1 MKASIKDYDLKKK
14 TIIIR
19 SDLNVPIKEGKILDD
34 TRIKESIKTIKYAID
49 KKAKVIILSHLGKVK
64 TEEDKKDNSLK
75 IVGERLNQLLDNKL
89 TFIPKTRGI
98 EVENAIKDMSYG
110 SAILL
115 ENTRYEDLNGEKESK
130 NDPELGKYWSSL
142 CDLFINDAFGT
153 LHRSHASNVGI
164 SMNKESAIGFLVEKE
179 LNELDKLDSPDKEFT
194 IIMGGAKVSDKI
206 GVINTLIKKVDKII
220 IGGGMAFTFLKAS
233 NINVGKSLV
242 EDKKIAFCQGILKNY
257 KNKIILPIDFKVVN
271 EYKDISPMI
280 VEDIKDYQM
289 GLDIG
294 PKTVNLFKEN
304 LKKTKTCF
312 WNGPLGVYEFL
323 NFQEG
328 TKEILKYLANS
339 DIYSILGGGDIV
351 AAANNFNYQDKINF
365 LSTGGGASLSY
376 LENKDLPGLKYIKEK

>member
-19 SDLNVPIKEGKILDD
+19 SDLNVPIKQGKILDD

-75 IVGERLNQLLDNKL
+75 IISERLNQLLDNKL

-110 SAILL
+110 SVILL
-115 ENTRYEDLNGEKESK
+115 ENTRYEDLSDEKESK
-130 NDPELGKYWSSL
+130 NDPELGKYWASL

-179 LNELDKLDSPDKEFT
+179 LNELNKLDNPEKEFT

-242 EDKKIAFCQGILKNY
+242 EDEKIAFCQDVLKNY
-257 KNKIILPIDFKVVN
+257 QDKIILPIDFKVVN
-271 EYKDISPMI
+271 EYKDNSPMI

-294 PKTVNLFKEN
+294 PKTINLLKES

-312 WNGPLGVYEFL
+312 WNGPLGVYEFS

-351 AAANNFNYQDKINF
+351 AAANNFNYQDKISF